1 MGDNIVD
8 KNIVDKKYETI
19 VHMVTVGLIATSP
32 GEADDGIASG
42 KCVLPACARSG

>member
-19 VHMVTVGLIATSP
+19 VHMVITFHFQ
-32 GEADDGIASG
+32 
-42 KCVLPACARSG
+42 R